1 MIIIFSTSRY
11 LCSYS
16 DLAGLAQLLP
26 AWIIKTAGRW
36 SHVGGP
42 ARVSQSYL
50 VDLVVFTNTEEDRGT
65 QRNTGSTLRLINIYM
80 GQLLVMISS
89 H

>member
-50 VDLVVFTNTEEDRGT
+50 VDLVVFTNTGT
-65 QRNTGSTLRLINIYM
+65 QRNTGSTQRLINIYM